1 MFDIRVDDVWRNTD
15 DGTRA
20 IVKSREKNYIL
31 VCDDFRSDSCLKK
44 IPINSFRTFILLR
57 RSSDILLYSDSK
69 CFKKTDDDFP
79 ESSVLN
85 VKLTDQTIEVL
96 KSFLPGYEIQI
107 AKNAQG
113 VLSDKELAN
122 QLNRERQNESRRN

>member
-1 MFDIRVDDVWRNTD
+1 MFDIRVNDVWRNTD

-20 IVKSREKNYIL
+20 VVKSRERKYII
-31 VCDDFRSDSCLKK
+31 VGDDFRSDSCLKK

-57 RSSDILLYSDSK
+57 RSSDTLLYSDSK